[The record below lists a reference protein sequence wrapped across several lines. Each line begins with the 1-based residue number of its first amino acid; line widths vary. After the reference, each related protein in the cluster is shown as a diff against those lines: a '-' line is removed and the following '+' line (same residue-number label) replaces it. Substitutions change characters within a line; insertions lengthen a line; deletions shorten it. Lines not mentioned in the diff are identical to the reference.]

1 MASRRPAGRAG
12 FLAHE
17 DPRSARAGWAT
28 GAGRLMFATLFL
40 PNFYL
45 QAALRHQP
53 ELLVRPVALIDD
65 QEAKPIIIQLN
76 AAAETVGVTTG
87 MTPSQALARYLQLIV
102 KTRLRGQERLLDDL
116 LLHFAFSL
124 APYVEATAPGV
135 CTIQFTET
143 KNVRRNVKHV
153 IEQLPASD
161 LTAKAGIAPTPDA
174 SLLAAHI
181 ADPVLQVEDTRDFLA
196 PLLIETLLLA

>member
-1 MASRRPAGRAG
+1 
-12 FLAHE
+12 
-17 DPRSARAGWAT
+17 
-28 GAGRLMFATLFL
+28 MFATLFL

-65 QEAKPIIIQLN
+65 QEAKPIVIQLN
-76 AAAETVGVTTG
+76 AAAEAVGVTVG
-87 MTPSQALARYLQLIV
+87 MTPSQGLARYLQLVV

-116 LLHFAFSL
+116 LLQFAFSL

-143 KNVRRNVKHV
+143 KNIRRNLERI
-153 IEQLPASD
+153 IEQFAVSD

-174 SLLAAHI
+174 SLLAAHT
-181 ADPVLQVEDTRDFLA
+181 ANPVLQVNDARDFLA
-196 PLLIETLLLA
+196 PLPIETLLVA